1 MSPPCHRPG
10 RPAASTALVRVCVQA
25 GRAILEARLARSWT
39 IRRLATEACLSAA
52 AVYAV
57 EAGRPASVETYVRLA
72 VALGLQ
78 PAISFEDRRRRSARV
93 RDEDPVHAAMTET
106 IAARMHGR
114 GFPVATDEPYQHFQF
129 AGRADLVAWDPEAAA
144 LLHCEQRTRLPN
156 IQDTAG
162 TFNAKRAYLAD
173 ALAARLGIRRGFRSV
188 THVIVLLWSSE
199 VLHTLR
205 LRPETFRALAPDGA
219 VPFEEWWSGSPSAGL
234 HTGLVVFDPVPGG
247 RSDRRRWIDLEQ
259 ALTVRPRYNGYADAV
274 RALRDAGR
282 A

>member
-1 MSPPCHRPG
+1 ME
-10 RPAASTALVRVCVQA
+10 A
-25 GRAILEARLARSWT
+25 GRAILDARLARAWS
-39 IRRLATEACLSAA
+39 IRRLASEANISPA

-72 VALGLQ
+72 VALGLH
-78 PAISFEDRRRRSARV
+78 PAISLDDRRRRSTRI
-93 RDEDPVHAAMTET
+93 RDEDPVHAAMTEA
-106 IAARMHGR
+106 IAARLHEHG
-114 GFPVATDEPYQHFQF
+114 FQVATDEPYQHFQF
-129 AGRADLVAWDPEAAA
+129 AGRADLVAWDLDAAA
-144 LLHCEQRTRLPN
+144 FLHCEQRTRLPN

-173 ALAARLGIRRGFRSV
+173 ALAKRLGLRRGFRSV
-188 THVIVLLWSSE
+188 THVVVLLWSSE

-219 VPFEEWWSGSPSAGL
+219 APFEEWWSGSPPAGL

-259 ALTVRPRYNGYADAV
+259 ALTVRPRYKGYADAL
-274 RALRDAGR
+274 RALRSGGR